1 MGYDQTLEVYL
12 GENHTLPG
20 TAAPFPSRSPQPV
33 LIVSGLPRSGTSL
46 MMAMLQAAGF
56 SLLTD
61 NVRQADVSNPK
72 GYYEFEPVKTL
83 KSGDHGWLD
92 QATGKVVK
100 IVSPLLH
107 YLPSHYQYRVI
118 FMRRKLM
125 EVLASQSMM
134 LASKPTMLATKNTL
148 HTSARKT
155 SAAHEDAILE
165 KAFSEHLANVEHWLA
180 SQPNMKTYYASY
192 NDLLVKPNQVL
203 AGLTEF
209 LGSPLPIHQM
219 ISAIDPQ
226 LYRSRVNG
234 QD

>member
-1 MGYDQTLEVYL
+1 
-12 GENHTLPG
+12 
-20 TAAPFPSRSPQPV
+20 
-33 LIVSGLPRSGTSL
+33 

-72 GYYEFEPVKTL
+72 GYYEFEPVKSL

-125 EVLASQSMM
+125 EVLASQNM
-134 LASKPTMLATKNTL
+134 MLATKSTL
-148 HTSARKT
+148 PASRSTLPTIAGKT
-155 SAAHEDAILE
+155 PAALEDAILE
-165 KAFSEHLANVEHWLA
+165 KAFTDHLANVEHWL
-180 SQPNMKTYYASY
+180 SGQPNMNTFYASY
-192 NDLLVKPNQVL
+192 NDLLINPNDVL

-209 LGSPLPIHQM
+209 LGSPLPIRQM
-219 ISAIDPQ
+219 ISAIDPR
-226 LYRSRVNG
+226 LYHNRVNG

>member
-1 MGYDQTLEVYL
+1 
-12 GENHTLPG
+12 
-20 TAAPFPSRSPQPV
+20 
-33 LIVSGLPRSGTSL
+33 
-46 MMAMLQAAGF
+46 MMAMLQAAGL

-61 NVRQADVSNPK
+61 NVRRADDSNPK
-72 GYYEFEPVKTL
+72 GYYEFEPVKAL
-83 KSGDHGWLD
+83 KAGDHRWLD

-107 YLPSHYQYRVI
+107 YLPSHHQYRVI

-125 EVLASQSMM
+125 EVLASQNTM
-134 LASKPTMLATKNTL
+134 LASKGTVLTG
-148 HTSARKT
+148 SRKAP
-155 SAAHEDAILE
+155 SAADEALLE
-165 KAFSEHLANVEHWLA
+165 KAFSDHLANVEGWLS
-180 SQPNMKTYYASY
+180 SQPNMKTFYASY
-192 NDLLVKPNQVL
+192 NELLVAPNDVL

-209 LGSPLPIHQM
+209 LGSPLPVRQM